1 MEQKLLEDLI
11 IESISIFGMDVYY
24 IPRTIVNKDEL
35 LDADDQS
42 LYENAFNICMYLESF
57 DKFGGK
63 DSYISKLA
71 GLTIDDQVTFAVA
84 RRIFDENVSNITTQI
99 RPNEGDLIYFPL
111 NDKCFQIT
119 FVDKFEM
126 FYQLGSLYTWKM
138 QCSLFQYSSEIFNTG
153 LPFID
158 SIQTKF
164 DLNIL
169 DWSILGTD
177 GSYLLDQNDDYLL
190 LPGSAPSELLAND
203 DSDEI
208 QQEASFV
215 DWSVRNPF
223 SEDIISEDEISNS
236 TLEG

>member
-1 MEQKLLEDLI
+1 
-11 IESISIFGMDVYY
+11 
-24 IPRTIVNKDEL
+24 
-35 LDADDQS
+35 
-42 LYENAFNICMYLESF
+42 
-57 DKFGGK
+57 
-63 DSYISKLA
+63 
-71 GLTIDDQVTFAVA
+71 
-84 RRIFDENVSNITTQI
+84 
-99 RPNEGDLIYFPL
+99 
-111 NDKCFQIT
+111 
-119 FVDKFEM
+119 
-126 FYQLGSLYTWKM
+126 M